1 MMVADKRFTDA
12 FKRHGWVCLVL
23 WIVSFVGV
31 GVFVAA
37 LGYSY
42 PGHVPFSLRYVLF
55 QIILSVSNWGAVVFM
70 LSLGAKYLNFKSK
83 TLTYSNEA
91 VLPFYI
97 LHQTIIL
104 AVGWYV
110 VRWNM
115 GILPKFIIISALS
128 FAIIMA
134 LYEGLVRHFNPVR
147 FLFGMRPKK

>member
-1 MMVADKRFTDA
+1 
-12 FKRHGWVCLVL
+12 
-23 WIVSFVGV
+23 
-31 GVFVAA
+31 
-37 LGYSY
+37 
-42 PGHVPFSLRYVLF
+42 VLF
-55 QIILSVSNWGAVVFM
+55 QIIVSVGNWGAVVFM

-91 VLPFYI
+91 ILPFYI

-115 GILPKFIIISALS
+115 GILPKFLIISALS
-128 FAIIMA
+128 LVIIMA

-147 FLFGMRPKK
+147 FLFGMRPKKRRVEEQALGSA